1 MAPQIMEYCA
11 LGKHGTA
18 VSLHCLRDMDLTRP
32 MRERGKDK
40 KQTERKLGLGIELSV
55 GFIYIE

>member
-1 MAPQIMEYCA
+1 
-11 LGKHGTA
+11 
-18 VSLHCLRDMDLTRP
+18 